1 MKKTLINKRWMF
13 FVTMFSFLVLLG
25 IFTLEEE
32 IGISIAII
40 TLGLILILGYALI
53 IPNSYTFSQEG
64 ITVRY
69 CFGLKTFLC
78 WKDVKHIEDHYSG
91 GKGFPWWRSYE
102 IAYFKTKIPKKYCGI
117 QLSVLFF
124 KNVVPM
130 KNQGVYIWIDKF
142 R

>member
-1 MKKTLINKRWMF
+1 MKKTLINKRWIF

-102 IAYFKTKIPKKYCGI
+102 IAYFKTKYREHNLDRCRTQFELVRDMNRKWE
-117 QLSVLFF
+117 Q
-124 KNVVPM
+124 M
-130 KNQGVYIWIDKF
+130 KNIVNKYL
-142 R
+142 

>member
-1 MKKTLINKRWMF
+1 MKKTLINKRWIF

-91 GKGFPWWRSYE
+91 GNGFPWWRSYE
-102 IAYFKTKIPKKYCGI
+102 IAYFKTKIPFHEIAYIPKNKKTTKMISKYYHKTIEKYG
-117 QLSVLFF
+117 
-124 KNVVPM
+124 
-130 KNQGVYIWIDKF
+130 
-142 R
+142 

>member
-1 MKKTLINKRWMF
+1 MKKTLINKRWIF
-13 FVTMFSFLVLLG
+13 FVTMLSFLVLLG

-40 TLGLILILGYALI
+40 ALGLILILGYALI

-91 GKGFPWWRSYE
+91 GKVFPWWRSYE
-102 IAYFKTKIPKKYCGI
+102 IAYFKTKIPFHERAYIPKNKKTTEMIHKYYHNIIEKYG
-117 QLSVLFF
+117 
-124 KNVVPM
+124 
-130 KNQGVYIWIDKF
+130 
-142 R
+142 

>member
-1 MKKTLINKRWMF
+1 M
-13 FVTMFSFLVLLG
+13 
-25 IFTLEEE
+25 
-32 IGISIAII
+32 
-40 TLGLILILGYALI
+40 LILILGYALI

-102 IAYFKTKIPKKYCGI
+102 IAYFKTKIPFHERAYIPKNKKTTEMIHKYYHNIIEKYG
-117 QLSVLFF
+117 
-124 KNVVPM
+124 
-130 KNQGVYIWIDKF
+130 
-142 R
+142 

>member
-1 MKKTLINKRWMF
+1 MKKTLINKRWIF

-40 TLGLILILGYALI
+40 TVGLILILGYALI

-78 WKDVKHIEDHYSG
+78 WKDVKHIEDHYDG
-91 GKGFPWWRSYE
+91 GKCFPWWRSYE
-102 IAYFKTKIPKKYCGI
+102 IAYFKTIKR
-117 QLSVLFF
+117 SF
-124 KNVVPM
+124 
-130 KNQGVYIWIDKF
+130 
-142 R
+142 